1 MRKVTVLEQILFL
14 FVVMAI
20 FSSMSS
26 VANAA
31 PKGEPIVI
39 GAITNISA
47 PYGAS
52 LKASMEIAVDEIN
65 NSGGILGRP
74 VKLVI
79 EDWKRQVPLALA
91 AYKKL
96 VMQDKC
102 VVVFTEGSE
111 AVVALVEE
119 GAKLFKSY
127 PHIQM
132 AQYASSDDL
141 TLETVGKDYEKY
153 KFFFRGFSNMYTQYT
168 QALNLWEVYKDVVKA
183 KKVALII
190 EDIAYTKT
198 MITGKKDPHGYP
210 PYKEFLESKGFEVV
224 LLTQVAA
231 QEKMFLPTFELV
243 AKSGAE
249 LMVWAGAYAN
259 HQTVAK
265 QWQESAAKD
274 VDIISFSG
282 ASGYK
287 NFMAMTNGG
296 GLGWIAQFPEI
307 NIPYTSD
314 SLPFLKKLEAKGV
327 GLMVSTYI
335 GYDGPFLF
343 KEAIEKIKNPK
354 DMLGIIKFLETTPV
368 KRAFWSWQFDK
379 YHDPIYGY
387 PYFTCV
393 YGQHQGPDK
402 FVVIFPEKIR
412 QITNPKDKFIPVKE
426 LRKMNN

>member
-1 MRKVTVLEQILFL
+1 MKRKLAVFGKFL
-14 FVVMAI
+14 IFFMAM
-20 FSSMSS
+20 FFTMSS

-31 PKGEPIVI
+31 PKGDPIVI
-39 GAITNISA
+39 GAITNLSA

-52 LKASMEIAVDEIN
+52 LKASMEIAVDDIN
-65 NSGGILGRP
+65 SSGGILGRP

-91 AYKKL
+91 AYRKL
-96 VMQDKC
+96 VMNDKC
-102 VVVFTEGSE
+102 VFVFTEGSE
-111 AVVALVEE
+111 AVAATMQE
-119 GAKLFKSY
+119 GAKLFQSY

-132 AQYASSDDL
+132 AQYASADDL

-168 QALNLWEVYKDVVKA
+168 PALDMWKVYKDVIGA

-198 MITGKKDPHGYP
+198 MITGKKGIHSYP
-210 PYKEFLESKGFEVV
+210 PYKELLESKGFDVV

-243 AKSGAE
+243 AKSGAQ

-274 VDIISFSG
+274 IDIISFSG

-287 NFMAMTNGG
+287 NFMDMTN
-296 GLGWIAQFPEI
+296 
-307 NIPYTSD
+307 
-314 SLPFLKKLEAKGV
+314 
-327 GLMVSTYI
+327 
-335 GYDGPFLF
+335 
-343 KEAIEKIKNPK
+343 
-354 DMLGIIKFLETTPV
+354 
-368 KRAFWSWQFDK
+368 
-379 YHDPIYGY
+379 
-387 PYFTCV
+387 
-393 YGQHQGPDK
+393 
-402 FVVIFPEKIR
+402 
-412 QITNPKDKFIPVKE
+412 
-426 LRKMNN
+426 

>member
-1 MRKVTVLEQILFL
+1 MKRKLAVFGKFL
-14 FVVMAI
+14 IFFMAM
-20 FSSMSS
+20 FFTMSS

-31 PKGEPIVI
+31 PKGDPIVI
-39 GAITNISA
+39 GAITNLSA

-52 LKASMEIAVDEIN
+52 LKASMEIAVNDIN
-65 NSGGILGRP
+65 SSGGILGRP

-91 AYKKL
+91 AYRKL
-96 VMQDKC
+96 VMNDKC
-102 VVVFTEGSE
+102 VFVFTEGSE
-111 AVVALVEE
+111 AVAATMQE
-119 GAKLFKSY
+119 GAKLFQSY

-132 AQYASSDDL
+132 AQYASADDL

-168 QALNLWEVYKDVVKA
+168 PALDMWKVYKDVIGA

-198 MITGKKDPHGYP
+198 MITGKKGIHSYP
-210 PYKEFLESKGFEVV
+210 PYKELLESKGFDVV

-243 AKSGAE
+243 AKSGAQ

-274 VDIISFSG
+274 IDIISFSG

-287 NFMAMTNGG
+287 NFMDMTNGG

-307 NIPYTSD
+307 NIPYTPK

-327 GLMVSTYI
+327 GLMVSSYI
-335 GYDGPFLF
+335 GYDGPFLM
-343 KEAIEKIKNPK
+343 KAAIEKTKNPK
-354 DMLGIIKFLETTPV
+354 DILGIIKFLETTPV
-368 KRAFWSWQFDK
+368 KEAFWLWQFDK

-412 QITNPKDKFIPVKE
+412 KITNPKDKFIPIKE
-426 LRKMNN
+426 LRKMNK